1 MYEKL
6 KQQILPQLIPPQ
18 SRILVAVSGGPDSVA
33 LGHILWRYTNESK
46 DRGLSLVMTHVHHGV
61 RQESDEE
68 EKMVEKLARDWG
80 ISCLVHRFDAKS
92 YAKSSGQSFET
103 AAREWRYARWKEDMQ
118 QEECTLLATA
128 HHLGDQAET
137 VLYRLIRGSGAA
149 GLAGIYPRK
158 GEVIHPLLSVF
169 KEEIL
174 QYCQKEQLPFAFDCS
189 NADPVYV
196 RNKIRLELL
205 PELERN
211 YNPRV
216 KEALGRMAEL
226 LRWDEEYLAEDAEK
240 VWGRYALEGSSGQIG
255 LRHEVFQVP
264 KAIQSRLIRKVVCQI
279 SGEPRG
285 IGYSYVGQIMDSGGQ
300 VGWSQD
306 LPGLKV
312 DIDYKGIW
320 FKRPEEAVKSK
331 SEHASAP
338 LPQGVNFGD
347 WLQWKDTLGQVWKIG
362 LFEDE
367 SDGVFNPNGSP
378 HEWAEIEKVYF
389 DRKELEQNK
398 DSLRWRKR
406 QPRDSMWLSGLGH
419 KTLKKIFQDGKIGKE
434 ARREIPLLACGEDVL
449 WVPGVR
455 VGDRYRA
462 HSEEKVIGLLYE
474 CSNTYQM
481 SKKKM
486 GDSL

>member
-6 KQQILPQLIPPQ
+6 KQQILPHLIPPH

-33 LGHILWRYTNESK
+33 LGHILWRYINEVK
-46 DRGLSLVMTHVHHGV
+46 ERELSFVMTHIHHGV
-61 RQESDEE
+61 RKESDEE
-68 EKMVEKLARDWG
+68 EIMVGKLARDWG
-80 ISCLVHRFDAKS
+80 ISCLIHRFDAKS
-92 YAKSSGQSFET
+92 YAKSSGQSFQT
-103 AAREWRYARWKEDMQ
+103 AAREWRYARWKEDMK

-158 GEVIHPLLSVF
+158 GEVIHPLLSIS

-174 QYCQKEQLPFAFDCS
+174 EYCQKEQLPFAFDSS
-189 NADPVYV
+189 NADPVYA

-226 LRWDEEYLAEDAEK
+226 LRWDEEYLAEEAEK
-240 VWGRYALEGSSGQIG
+240 VWERYVLEGSLAEIG

-264 KAIQSRLIRKVVCQI
+264 KAIQSRLIRKAVGQV

-285 IGYSYVGQIMDSGGQ
+285 IGYSYVGQIMDSGGR

-306 LPGLKV
+306 LPDLKV
-312 DIDYKGIW
+312 YTDYKGIW
-320 FKRPEEAVKSK
+320 FKRPEEAAKSQTETEN
-331 SEHASAP
+331 SGAP
-338 LPQGVNFGD
+338 LILGVNFGD
-347 WLQWKDTLGQVWKIG
+347 WIHWKDTLGQEWKIG
-362 LFEDE
+362 LFEGE
-367 SDGVFNPNGSP
+367 IEGVFNPKGSP
-378 HEWAEIEKVYF
+378 PVSEAIEKVYF

-406 QPRDSMWLSGLGH
+406 QPRDRMWFRALGH
-419 KTLKKIFQDGKIGKE
+419 KTLKKIFQEEKIGKE
-434 ARREIPLLACGEDVL
+434 ARQELPLLACGEDIL
-449 WVPGVR
+449 WIPGVR

-462 HSEEKVIGLLYE
+462 DSEKKVIGLL
-474 CSNTYQM
+474 M
-481 SKKKM
+481 RVI
-486 GDSL
+486 

>member
-6 KQQILPQLIPPQ
+6 KQQILPQLIPPH

-33 LGHILWRYTNESK
+33 LGHILWRYINEAK
-46 DRGLSLVMTHVHHGV
+46 DRELSLVMTHVHHGV
-61 RQESDEE
+61 RKESDEE

-80 ISCLVHRFDAKS
+80 ISCLVHRFDAKA
-92 YAKSSGQSFET
+92 YAKSTGQSFET

-118 QEECTLLATA
+118 KEKCTLLATA

-158 GEVIHPLLSVF
+158 GEIIHPLLSLF

-174 QYCQKEQLPFAFDCS
+174 EYCQKEQLPYSFDSS
-189 NADPVYV
+189 NADPIYA

-216 KEALGRMAEL
+216 KEALGRTAEL
-226 LRWDEEYLAEDAEK
+226 LRWDEEYLAEEAEK
-240 VWGRYALEGSSGQIG
+240 VWRSYALEGSSGEIG
-255 LRHEVFQVP
+255 LSHEVFQVP
-264 KAIQSRLIRKVVCQI
+264 KAIQSRLIRKAVSQV
-279 SGEPRG
+279 SEEPRG
-285 IGYSYVGQIMDSGGQ
+285 IGYSYVGQIMDSGGR

-306 LPGLKV
+306 LPNLKV
-312 DIDYKGIW
+312 YIDYKGIW
-320 FKRPEEAVKSK
+320 FKKPEEAETSK
-331 SEHASAP
+331 CQHACAP
-338 LPQGVNFGD
+338 LNLEVNFGD
-347 WLQWKDTLGQVWKIG
+347 WIQWKDTLGQEWKIG

-367 SDGVFNPNGSP
+367 PEGLFNPNGSP
-378 HEWAEIEKVYF
+378 PASAEIERVYF
-389 DRKELEQNK
+389 DRQELEQNK
-398 DSLRWRKR
+398 DSLRWRMR
-406 QPRDSMWLSGLGH
+406 QPRDRMWISGLGH
-419 KTLKKIFQDGKIGKE
+419 KTLKKIFQDGKIEKE
-434 ARREIPLLACGEDVL
+434 ARQGIPLLTHGEDIL

-462 HSEEKVIGLLYE
+462 HSDELVIGLLIRV
-474 CSNTYQM
+474 T
-481 SKKKM
+481 
-486 GDSL
+486 